1 MLEYMQWSLKYM
13 FISNFFN
20 TKKKGDKQLN
30 PDNLTEAVSTAISS
44 AQQIAVTRKQ
54 QNITVAHLFKA
65 LVQPGELA
73 RQIYSELGLD
83 LNALER
89 ELDKEIDAIA
99 VVEGSS
105 ITYGQSLSANL
116 YELLQNAEQVK
127 NKFDDKFIAVD
138 TLTIALMRLHG
149 DKFKDYLASQDVTE
163 QKVQNVVENIRGGQ
177 KVVNKN
183 QEDSY
188 QSLEKYGTDLVKA
201 ARENK
206 LGPII
211 GRDQEILEV
220 VTILSRKNKNNP
232 VLIGAPGVGKTA
244 VVEGLAKRIASNDV
258 PENLKDKTIY
268 QLDMG
273 SLIAGAKYRGEFE
286 ERLQAVLKEVRKSEG
301 QIIMFIDEIH
311 NIVGAGKAEG
321 SMDAG
326 NILKPMLARGELHL
340 IGATTIDEYRK
351 YMEKDK
357 ALERRFQRVLVEE
370 PTVED
375 TITILRGLRESLEIH
390 HGVRI
395 HDNALVAAAKLSD
408 RYITDRNL
416 PDKAIDLV
424 DEASAEIRVEMNSQ
438 PTELD
443 SANRQLMRLEVEEA
457 ALKQETDAASKKR
470 LASVQKE
477 LASIQER
484 VNELNARWGSEKQ
497 SIQHISDVKRK
508 LDQAKNDLVNAEN
521 NYDLDKAAVLQ
532 HGTIPDLEK
541 EINDL
546 ESNDQHDDWLVSESV
561 TSEEIANV
569 VSRQTGIPVNKL
581 VEGERQKLLKLAD
594 NLHRRVIGQDAAVT
608 AVSDAVLRS
617 RAGLADPSKPLGSFL
632 FLGPTGVGKTELAKA
647 LAEDLFD
654 SENHM
659 VRIDMSEYMEKE
671 SVSRLV
677 GAAPGYV
684 GYEEGGQLT
693 EAVRRNPYTIVLFD
707 EIEKAHPDVFNILLQ
722 VLDDGRLTD
731 SQGRTINFKNTIL
744 IMTSNLGSDILLSGT
759 DENGKISDQAKQQ
772 VEKLLQVSFKPEFLN
787 RIDDVITFAPLTKEN
802 IKQIV
807 QKIIDHLSARTKA
820 QSITLKITDAA
831 KQWVADN
838 GYDPQYGARPLQR
851 FVTNQVETPIAKM
864 IIGDEIAPGST
875 VLIDIVADQLAF
887 STTNK

>member
-1 MLEYMQWSLKYM
+1 M
-13 FISNFFN
+13 
-20 TKKKGDKQLN
+20 N
-30 PDNLTEAVSTAISS
+30 PDNLTEAVTQAISQ
-44 AQQIAVTRKQ
+44 AQQIAATRKQ
-54 QNITVAHLFKA
+54 QNITVAHLFKF

-73 RQIYSELGLD
+73 REIYSQLGLNLGD
-83 LNALER
+83 LND
-89 ELDKEIDAIA
+89 ELDAEIDAIA
-99 VVEGSS
+99 TVEGSN
-105 ITYGQSLSANL
+105 INYGQSLSSNL
-116 YELLQNAEQVK
+116 YELLQNAEQIK
-127 NKFDDKFIAVD
+127 NKFGDTYIAVD
-138 TLTIALMRLHG
+138 TLTIAVMQLHG
-149 DKFKDYLASQDVTE
+149 DKFADYLSQQGITE
-163 QKVQNVVENIRGGQ
+163 QKVRNVVEKIRGGQ
-177 KVVNKN
+177 KVTTKN

-188 QSLEKYGTDLVKA
+188 QSLEKYGTDLVQA
-201 ARENK
+201 ARDNK

-211 GRDQEILEV
+211 GRDEEILDV
-220 VTILSRKNKNNP
+220 IRILSRKTKNNP

-244 VVEGLAKRIASNDV
+244 VVEGLAMRIASNDV
-258 PENLKDKTIY
+258 PENLKNKTIF

-286 ERLQAVLKEVRKSEG
+286 ERLQAVLKEVKKAEG

-357 ALERRFQRVLVEE
+357 ALERRFQRVMVHE
-370 PTVED
+370 PSVED
-375 TITILRGLRESLEIH
+375 TVTILRGLSESLEIH

-408 RYITDRNL
+408 RYITDRYL

-424 DEASAEIRVEMNSQ
+424 DEASAEIRVEMNSS

-443 SANRQLMRLEVEEA
+443 QSKRQMMRLEVEEA
-457 ALKQETDAASKKR
+457 ALKQETDEASKKR
-470 LASVQKE
+470 LKEVEEE
-477 LASIQER
+477 LANIKEK
-484 VNELNARWGSEKQ
+484 VNQLNARWSQEKEA
-497 SIQHISDVKRK
+497 IKKISDKK
-508 LDQAKNDLVNAEN
+508 KQLDQAKNELKQAEN
-521 NYDLDKAAVLQ
+521 TYDLNQAAVLQ
-532 HGTIPDLEK
+532 HGTIPQLEADLK
-541 EINDL
+541 KL
-546 ESNDQHDDWLVSESV
+546 EDNDQHSDWLVSESV
-561 TSEEIANV
+561 TANEIAAV
-569 VSRQTGIPVNKL
+569 VSRETGIPVTKL
-581 VEGERQKLLKLAD
+581 VEGERKKLLHLAD
-594 NLHRRVIGQDAAVT
+594 NLHKRVIGQDAAVT
-608 AVSDAVLRS
+608 AVSDAVIRS
-617 RAGLADPSKPLGSFL
+617 RAGLQDPSKPLGSFL

-731 SQGRTINFKNTIL
+731 SQGRTIDFKNTIL
-744 IMTSNLGSDILLSGT
+744 IMTSNLGSDILLEGT
-759 DENGKISDQAKQQ
+759 DENGVISQKAQQQ
-772 VEKLLQVSFKPEFLN
+772 VNQLLKASFKPEFLN
-787 RIDDVITFAPLTKEN
+787 RIDDVITFTPLTKADIE
-802 IKQIV
+802 QIV
-807 QKIIDHLSARTKA
+807 QKLINQLSGRTKA
-820 QSITLKITDAA
+820 QDIKLSISDEA
-831 KQWVADN
+831 KRWIANN
-838 GYDPQYGARPLQR
+838 GYEPQYGARPLQR
-851 FVTNQVETPIAKM
+851 YVTNVVETPLARM
-864 IIGDEIAPGST
+864 
-875 VLIDIVADQLAF
+875 IVADQIKPHSVVHINLDNDQLSFVPEQLPADEQI
-887 STTNK
+887 

>member
-1 MLEYMQWSLKYM
+1 M
-13 FISNFFN
+13 
-20 TKKKGDKQLN
+20 N
-30 PDNLTEAVSTAISS
+30 PDNLTEAVTQAISQ

-54 QNITVAHLFKA
+54 QNITVAHLFKF

-73 RQIYSELGLD
+73 RQIYSELGLNLKD
-83 LNALER
+83 
-89 ELDKEIDAIA
+89 LDKELDTEIDQIA
-99 VVEGSS
+99 TVEGSNIS
-105 ITYGQSLSANL
+105 YGQSLSSNL
-116 YELLQNAEQVK
+116 YELLQDAEQVK
-127 NKFDDKFIAVD
+127 NEFGDSYIAVD
-138 TLTIALMRLHG
+138 TLTIAVMQLHG
-149 DKFKDYLASQDVTE
+149 DNFTDYLIKQDITE
-163 QKVQNVVENIRGGQ
+163 QKVRNVVEKIRGGE
-177 KVVNKN
+177 KVTSKN
-183 QEDSY
+183 QEDNY

-201 ARENK
+201 ARDNK

-211 GRDQEILEV
+211 GRDEEILDV
-220 VTILSRKNKNNP
+220 IRILSRKTKNNP

-244 VVEGLAKRIASNDV
+244 VVEGLALRIASNDV
-258 PENLKDKTIY
+258 PENLKNKTIF

-286 ERLQAVLKEVRKSEG
+286 ERLQAVLKEVKKAEG

-357 ALERRFQRVLVEE
+357 ALERRFQRVLVHE
-370 PTVED
+370 PSVED
-375 TITILRGLRESLEIH
+375 TITILRGLSEGLEIH

-424 DEASAEIRVEMNSQ
+424 DEASAEIRVEMNSS
-438 PTELD
+438 PTALD
-443 SANRQLMRLEVEEA
+443 QSNRQLMRLEVEEA
-457 ALKQETDAASKKR
+457 ALKQETDEASKKR
-470 LASVQKE
+470 LKEVQEE
-477 LASIQER
+477 LANIKEK
-484 VNELNARWGSEKQ
+484 VNGLNARWKQEKDA
-497 SIQHISDVKRK
+497 IQKIGDKK
-508 LDQAKNDLVNAEN
+508 KQLDQARNDLKQAEN
-521 NYDLDKAAVLQ
+521 DYDLNKAAVLQ
-532 HGTIPDLEK
+532 HGTIPQLEADLK
-541 EINDL
+541 KL
-546 ESNDQHDDWLVSESV
+546 EENDQHADWLVSESV
-561 TSEEIANV
+561 TADEIAKV
-569 VSRQTGIPVNKL
+569 VSRETGIPVTKL
-581 VEGERQKLLKLAD
+581 VEGERQKLLHLAD
-594 NLHRRVIGQDAAVT
+594 NLHKRVIGQNEAVT
-608 AVSDAVLRS
+608 AVSDAVIRS
-617 RAGLADPSKPLGSFL
+617 RAGLQDPSRPLGSFL

-731 SQGRTINFKNTIL
+731 SQGRTIDFKNTIL
-744 IMTSNLGSDILLSGT
+744 IMTSNLGSDILLEGT
-759 DENGKISDQAKQQ
+759 DENGIISDNAKKQ
-772 VEKLLQVSFKPEFLN
+772 VDQLLKASFKPEFLN
-787 RIDDVITFAPLTKEN
+787 RIDDVIMFKPLSRTDIEK
-802 IKQIV
+802 IV
-807 QKIIDHLSARTKA
+807 QKLIDQLSVRTKA
-820 QSITLKITDAA
+820 QDIKLSISDQA
-831 KQWVADN
+831 KQWIAKN
-838 GYDPQYGARPLQR
+838 GYEPQYGARPLQR
-851 FVTNQVETPIAKM
+851 YVTNVVETPLAKM
-864 IIGDEIAPGST
+864 IVGGQVKPHSIIHINLENDALSFVPEQVTAT
-875 VLIDIVADQLAF
+875 QV
-887 STTNK
+887 

>member
-1 MLEYMQWSLKYM
+1 M
-13 FISNFFN
+13 
-20 TKKKGDKQLN
+20 N
-30 PDNLTEAVSTAISS
+30 PDNLTEAVTQAISQ
-44 AQQIAVTRKQ
+44 AQQIAATRKQ
-54 QNITVAHLFKA
+54 QNITVAHLFKF

-73 RQIYSELGLD
+73 REIYSQLGL
-83 LNALER
+83 NLEDVNS
-89 ELDKEIDAIA
+89 ELDTEIDSIA
-99 VVEGSS
+99 TVEGNN
-105 ITYGQSLSANL
+105 INYGQSLSSNL
-116 YELLQNAEQVK
+116 YELLQNAEQIK
-127 NKFDDKFIAVD
+127 NEFGDTYIAVD
-138 TLTIALMRLHG
+138 TLTIAIMQVRG
-149 DKFKDYLASQDVTE
+149 DKFADYLATKGITE
-163 QKVQNVVENIRGGQ
+163 QKVRNVVEKIRGGQ
-177 KVVNKN
+177 KVTTKN

-188 QSLEKYGTDLVKA
+188 QSLEKYGTDLVQA
-201 ARENK
+201 ARDNK

-211 GRDQEILEV
+211 GRDEEILDV
-220 VTILSRKNKNNP
+220 IRILSRKTKNNP

-244 VVEGLAKRIASNDV
+244 VVEGLAIRIASNDV
-258 PENLKDKTIY
+258 PENLKNKTIF

-286 ERLQAVLKEVRKSEG
+286 ERLQAVLKEVKKAEG

-357 ALERRFQRVLVEE
+357 ALERRFQRVMVHE
-370 PTVED
+370 PSVED
-375 TITILRGLRESLEIH
+375 TVTILRGLSESLEIH

-408 RYITDRNL
+408 RYITDRYL

-424 DEASAEIRVEMNSQ
+424 DEASAEIRVEMNSS

-443 SANRQLMRLEVEEA
+443 QSKRQMMRLEVEEA
-457 ALKQETDAASKKR
+457 ALKQETDEASKKR
-470 LASVQKE
+470 LKE
-477 LASIQER
+477 VEEDLANIKEK
-484 VNELNARWGSEKQ
+484 VNQLNARWSQEKET
-497 SIQHISDVKRK
+497 IKKISDKK
-508 LDQAKNDLVNAEN
+508 KQLDQAKNDLKQAEN
-521 NYDLDKAAVLQ
+521 TYDLNKAAVLQ
-532 HGTIPDLEK
+532 HGTIPQLEADLK
-541 EINDL
+541 KL
-546 ESNDQHDDWLVSESV
+546 EDNDQHSDWLVSESV
-561 TSEEIANV
+561 TANEIATV
-569 VSRQTGIPVNKL
+569 VSRETGIPVTKL
-581 VEGERQKLLKLAD
+581 VEGERKKLLHLAD
-594 NLHRRVIGQDAAVT
+594 NLHKRVIGQDAAVT
-608 AVSDAVLRS
+608 AVSDAVIRS
-617 RAGLADPSKPLGSFL
+617 RAGLQDPSKPLGSFL

-731 SQGRTINFKNTIL
+731 SQGRTIDFKNTIL
-744 IMTSNLGSDILLSGT
+744 IMTSNLGSDILLEGT
-759 DENGKISDQAKQQ
+759 DENGVISDEAQKQVNQ
-772 VEKLLQVSFKPEFLN
+772 LLKASFKPEFLN
-787 RIDDVITFAPLTKEN
+787 RIDDVITFTPLTKEDIEKIVLKLIN
-802 IKQIV
+802 QLSGRTRAQDIK
-807 QKIIDHLSARTKA
+807 LSI
-820 QSITLKITDAA
+820 SEEA
-831 KQWVADN
+831 KRWIADN
-838 GYDPQYGARPLQR
+838 GYEPQYGARPLQR
-851 FVTNQVETPIAKM
+851 YVTNVVETPLARM
-864 IIGDEIAPGST
+864 
-875 VLIDIVADQLAF
+875 IVADQINPHSVVHINLDGDKLTFIPEQLSADE
-887 STTNK
+887 SI

>member
-1 MLEYMQWSLKYM
+1 M

-89 ELDKEIDAIA
+89 ELDQEIDAIA

-149 DKFKDYLASQDVTE
+149 DKFKDYLVSQDITE

-759 DENGKISDQAKQQ
+759 DESGKISDQAKQQ

-864 IIGDEIAPGST
+864 IIGDEIVPGST

>member
-1 MLEYMQWSLKYM
+1 M
-13 FISNFFN
+13 
-20 TKKKGDKQLN
+20 N
-30 PDNLTEAVSTAISS
+30 PDNLTEAVTQAISQ
-44 AQQIAVTRKQ
+44 AQQIAATRKQ
-54 QNITVAHLFKA
+54 QNITVAHLFKF

-73 RQIYSELGLD
+73 REIYSQLGLNLGD
-83 LNALER
+83 LND
-89 ELDKEIDAIA
+89 ELDAEIDAIA
-99 VVEGSS
+99 TVEGSN
-105 ITYGQSLSANL
+105 INYGQSLSSNL
-116 YELLQNAEQVK
+116 YELLQNAEQIK
-127 NKFDDKFIAVD
+127 NEFGDTYIAVD
-138 TLTIALMRLHG
+138 TLTIAVMQLHG
-149 DKFKDYLASQDVTE
+149 DEFADYLSQQGITE
-163 QKVQNVVENIRGGQ
+163 QKVRNVVEKIRGGQ
-177 KVVNKN
+177 KVTTKN

-188 QSLEKYGTDLVKA
+188 QSLEKYGTDLVQA
-201 ARENK
+201 ARDNK

-211 GRDQEILEV
+211 GRDEEILDV
-220 VTILSRKNKNNP
+220 IRILSRKTKNNP

-244 VVEGLAKRIASNDV
+244 VVEGLAMRIASNDV
-258 PENLKDKTIY
+258 PENLKNKTIF

-286 ERLQAVLKEVRKSEG
+286 ERLQAVLKEVKKAEG

-357 ALERRFQRVLVEE
+357 ALERRFQRVMVHE
-370 PTVED
+370 PSVED
-375 TITILRGLRESLEIH
+375 TVTILRGLSESLEIH

-408 RYITDRNL
+408 RYITDRYL

-424 DEASAEIRVEMNSQ
+424 DEASAEIRVEMNSS

-443 SANRQLMRLEVEEA
+443 QSKRQMMRLEVEEA
-457 ALKQETDAASKKR
+457 ALKQETDEASKKR
-470 LASVQKE
+470 LKEVEEE
-477 LASIQER
+477 LANIKEK
-484 VNELNARWGSEKQ
+484 VNQLNARWSQEKEA
-497 SIQHISDVKRK
+497 IKKISDKK
-508 LDQAKNDLVNAEN
+508 KQLDQAKNELKQAEN
-521 NYDLDKAAVLQ
+521 TYDLNQAAVLQ
-532 HGTIPDLEK
+532 HGTIPQLEADLK
-541 EINDL
+541 KL
-546 ESNDQHDDWLVSESV
+546 EDNDQHSDWLVSESV
-561 TSEEIANV
+561 TANEIAAV
-569 VSRQTGIPVNKL
+569 VSRETGIPVTKL
-581 VEGERQKLLKLAD
+581 VEGERKKLLHLAD
-594 NLHRRVIGQDAAVT
+594 NLHKRVIGQDAAVT
-608 AVSDAVLRS
+608 AVSDAVIRS
-617 RAGLADPSKPLGSFL
+617 RAGLQDPSKPLGSFL

-731 SQGRTINFKNTIL
+731 SQGRTIDFKNTIL
-744 IMTSNLGSDILLSGT
+744 IMTSNLGSDILLEGT
-759 DENGKISDQAKQQ
+759 DENGVISQKAQQQ
-772 VEKLLQVSFKPEFLN
+772 VNQLLKASFKPEFLN
-787 RIDDVITFAPLTKEN
+787 RIDDVITFTPLTKGDIE
-802 IKQIV
+802 KIV
-807 QKIIDHLSARTKA
+807 QKLINQLSGRTKA
-820 QSITLKITDAA
+820 QDIKLSISDEA
-831 KQWVADN
+831 KRWIANN
-838 GYDPQYGARPLQR
+838 GYEPQYGARPLQR
-851 FVTNQVETPIAKM
+851 YVTNVVETPLARM
-864 IIGDEIAPGST
+864 
-875 VLIDIVADQLAF
+875 IVADQIKPHSVVHINLDNDQLSFVPEQLPADEQI
-887 STTNK
+887 

>member
-1 MLEYMQWSLKYM
+1 M
-13 FISNFFN
+13 
-20 TKKKGDKQLN
+20 N
-30 PDNLTEAVSTAISS
+30 PDNLTEAVTQAISQ

-54 QNITVAHLFKA
+54 QNITVAHLFKF

-73 RQIYSELGLD
+73 RQIYSELGLNLKD
-83 LNALER
+83 
-89 ELDKEIDAIA
+89 LDKELDTEIDQIA
-99 VVEGSS
+99 TVEGSNIS
-105 ITYGQSLSANL
+105 YGQSLSSNL
-116 YELLQNAEQVK
+116 YELLQDAEQVK
-127 NKFDDKFIAVD
+127 NEFGDSYIAVD
-138 TLTIALMRLHG
+138 TLTIAVMQLHG
-149 DKFKDYLASQDVTE
+149 DNFTDYLIKQDITE
-163 QKVQNVVENIRGGQ
+163 QKVRNVVEKIRGGE
-177 KVVNKN
+177 KVTSKN
-183 QEDSY
+183 QEDNY

-201 ARENK
+201 ARDNK

-211 GRDQEILEV
+211 GRDEEILDV
-220 VTILSRKNKNNP
+220 IRILSRKTKNNP

-244 VVEGLAKRIASNDV
+244 VVEGLALRIASNDV
-258 PENLKDKTIY
+258 PENLKNKTIF

-286 ERLQAVLKEVRKSEG
+286 ERLQAVLKEVKKAEG

-357 ALERRFQRVLVEE
+357 ALERRFQRVMVHE
-370 PTVED
+370 PSVED
-375 TITILRGLRESLEIH
+375 TITILRGLSEGLEIH

-424 DEASAEIRVEMNSQ
+424 DEASAEIRVEMNSS
-438 PTELD
+438 PTALD
-443 SANRQLMRLEVEEA
+443 QSNRQLMRLEVEEA
-457 ALKQETDAASKKR
+457 ALKQETDEASKKR
-470 LASVQKE
+470 LKEVQEE
-477 LASIQER
+477 LANIKEK
-484 VNELNARWGSEKQ
+484 VNGLNARWKQEKDA
-497 SIQHISDVKRK
+497 IQKIGDKK
-508 LDQAKNDLVNAEN
+508 KQLDQARNDLKQAEN
-521 NYDLDKAAVLQ
+521 DYDLNKAAVLQ
-532 HGTIPDLEK
+532 HGTIPQLEADLK
-541 EINDL
+541 KL
-546 ESNDQHDDWLVSESV
+546 EENDQHADWLVSESV
-561 TSEEIANV
+561 TADEIAKV
-569 VSRQTGIPVNKL
+569 VSRETGIPVTKL
-581 VEGERQKLLKLAD
+581 VEGERQKLLHLAD
-594 NLHRRVIGQDAAVT
+594 NLHKRVIGQNEAVT
-608 AVSDAVLRS
+608 AVSDAVIRS
-617 RAGLADPSKPLGSFL
+617 RAGLQDPSRPLGSFL

-731 SQGRTINFKNTIL
+731 SQGRTIDFKNTIL
-744 IMTSNLGSDILLSGT
+744 IMTSNLGSDILLEGT
-759 DENGKISDQAKQQ
+759 DENGIISDNAKKQ
-772 VEKLLQVSFKPEFLN
+772 VDQLLKASFKPEFLN
-787 RIDDVITFAPLTKEN
+787 RIDDVIMFKPLSRTDIEK
-802 IKQIV
+802 IV
-807 QKIIDHLSARTKA
+807 QKLIDQLSVRTKA
-820 QSITLKITDAA
+820 QDIKLSISDQA
-831 KQWVADN
+831 KQWIAKN
-838 GYDPQYGARPLQR
+838 GYEPQYGARPLQR
-851 FVTNQVETPIAKM
+851 YVTNVVETPLAKM
-864 IIGDEIAPGST
+864 IVGGQVKPHS
-875 VLIDIVADQLAF
+875 IVHINLENDALSFVPEQVTA
-887 STTNK
+887 TQV